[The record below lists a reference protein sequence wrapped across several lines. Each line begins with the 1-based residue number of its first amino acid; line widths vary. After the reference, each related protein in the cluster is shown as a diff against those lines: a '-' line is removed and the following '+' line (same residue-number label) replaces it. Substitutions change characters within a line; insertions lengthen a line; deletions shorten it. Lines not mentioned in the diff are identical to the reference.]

1 MKIAFNVENQ
11 DTEELSAQLS
21 SRGPVVPDK
30 NANNF
35 AIKMIFNMA
44 FGRKLT
50 A

>member
-11 DTEELSAQLS
+11 DIRELSAQLS

-30 NANNF
+30 NGNNF
-35 AIKMIFNMA
+35 AIKMFLNMA